1 MAGVEWIW
9 DHAEDDVERAVS
21 LLTGIAMLTT
31 KGDDDPIRKAVAFGG
46 RLQMPFFEVPPPD
59 ESAALRICFVAEH
72 QRWVLY
78 RLDRKGMPTV
88 RSSCARVAGRR
99 CTSESARLLL
109 PACWLPSSTTLTR
122 WHGASPLAFCR
133 QSPT

>member
-9 DHAEDDVERAVS
+9 DHAEDDVERTVS
-21 LLTGIAMLTT
+21 LLTGLAMMTT

-59 ESAALRICFVAEH
+59 EAAALRICFVPEY

-88 RSSCARVAGRR
+88 RSSQRGFEGLCNAA
-99 CTSESARLLL
+99 LLL
-109 PACWLPSSTTLTR
+109 V
-122 WHGASPLAFCR
+122 ASLR
-133 QSPT
+133 

>member
-9 DHAEDDVERAVS
+9 DHAEDDVERTVS
-21 LLTGIAMLTT
+21 LLTGLAMMTT

-59 ESAALRICFVAEH
+59 ENAALRICFVAEH

-88 RSSCARVAGRR
+88 RSSQRGFEGLCNAA
-99 CTSESARLLL
+99 LLL
-109 PACWLPSSTTLTR
+109 A
-122 WHGASPLAFCR
+122 ASLR
-133 QSPT
+133 